1 MMRLAKELK
10 DLKEHVKEIL
20 SLSVVD
26 ESKDVRHWQAEIRG
40 PVDTPYENG
49 VFELD
54 LRISSDYPFKPPLIR
69 FKTKV
74 FHPNISS
81 NGEICLDILRDQ
93 WPASSTIEKTLL
105 SIVSLLSDPNADDF
119 IAPEPAFLY
128 REIREEYDGKAREW
142 TGKYAMTNSSFTET
156 QESSDAVSSVHY
168 FQVL

>member
-1 MMRLAKELK
+1 LRKHLQLSEDHA
-10 DLKEHVKEIL
+10 KEIL
-20 SLSVVD
+20 GVSVVD
-26 ESKDVRHWQAEIRG
+26 ESKDLRHWQAEIRG

-54 LRISSDYPFKPPLIR
+54 LRIPSNYPFKPPVIR

-81 NGEICLDILRDQ
+81 NGEICLDILRDR

-119 IAPEPAFLY
+119 IAPEAAFLY
-128 REIREEYDGKAREW
+128 RKSREEYDRKAREW
-142 TGKYAMTNSSFTET
+142 TEKYAMTNSSFTEP

-168 FQVL
+168 FQIL

>member
-1 MMRLAKELK
+1 LRKQLQLSEDHA
-10 DLKEHVKEIL
+10 KEIL
-20 SLSVVD
+20 SVSVVD
-26 ESKDVRHWQAEIRG
+26 ESQDFRHWQAEIRG

-54 LRISSDYPFKPPLIR
+54 LRIPSNYPFKPPVIR

-81 NGEICLDILRDQ
+81 NGEICLDILRHK
-93 WPASSTIEKTLL
+93 WATSLTIEKTLL
-105 SIVSLLSDPNADDF
+105 SIISLLSDPNADDF
-119 IAPEPAFLY
+119 IAPEAAFLY
-128 REIREEYDGKAREW
+128 RESREEYDRKAREW

-156 QESSDAVSSVHY
+156 HENSDAVSSVHY